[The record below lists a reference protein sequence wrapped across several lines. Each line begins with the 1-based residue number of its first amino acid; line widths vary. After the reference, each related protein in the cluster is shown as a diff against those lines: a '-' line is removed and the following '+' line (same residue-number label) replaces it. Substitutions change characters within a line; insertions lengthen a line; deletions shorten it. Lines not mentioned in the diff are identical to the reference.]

1 MSRRDFHVLYVDAGS
16 DHATVAIEVLNGH
29 RKRLVHVPGQVEA
42 LAYLHGHGG
51 THHGRR
57 RPDLILLNLPSPECR
72 GFLTELKGDES
83 FRRIPVVVMG
93 ADKNREDVLRAYDCH
108 ANCYVTRPETLE
120 EFKKVLAGLEEFWFG
135 VAKLPGT

>member
-1 MSRRDFHVLYVDAGS
+1 MSRRDFHILYVDAGS
-16 DHATVAIEVLNGH
+16 DHATVAIELLNGH
-29 RKRLVHVPGQVEA
+29 RKRLVHVPGREEA
-42 LAYLHGHGG
+42 LTYLRGHQE
-51 THHGRR
+51 RR
-57 RPDLILLNLPSPECR
+57 RPDLILLNLPNQDTR

-120 EFKKVLAGLEEFWFG
+120 EFKRVLAGLEEFWFG
-135 VAKLPGT
+135 VAKLPGA